1 MSGLTCPCGGACSYH
16 MQRILQWIALSAA
29 VLSVTSCGLPGALAR
44 TAGNATNSLGGLMG
58 PLTAAAAAG
67 AL

>member
-1 MSGLTCPCGGACSYH
+1 MVAPMKRSLLWTALTAA
-16 MQRILQWIALSAA
+16 ALS
-29 VLSVTSCGLPGALAR
+29 LTSCGLPGALAR
-44 TAGNATNSLGGLMG
+44 TAGNMTNSLGGLVG